1 MSTINYDLNKIK
13 ALAFDVDG
21 VLSANVIPMS
31 TEGEPLR
38 TVNIKDGY
46 ALHLAARHEIP
57 LAIITGGRTEAV
69 RKRFL
74 ALGLLPENIYMGSS
88 VKIHDYRD
96 FRDRYGLR
104 DEEILYVGDDIP
116 DIEVMRTCGLP
127 CCPRDA
133 APEVKS
139 VARYI
144 TLLKAMLDNLKKY
157 KVILASNSPRRKELL
172 AGLGVDYEVR
182 TLPDVDESY
191 PDTLQ
196 GADIPLYIAKEK
208 ADAYRNMLQPGE
220 LMITADTIVWLD
232 GRVLGKPKDREDA
245 LCMLRDMSGRTHE
258 VFTGVCITTTEW
270 QRSFAA
276 QTEVRF
282 AELSEEETYYV
293 DKFQPMDKAGAY
305 GVQEWIGFIGVENI
319 SGSYYNI
326 MGLPVQRLYKE
337 LVKV

>member
-69 RKRFL
+69 RKRFR
-74 ALGLLPENIYMGSS
+74 ALGILPENIYMGSS

-127 CCPRDA
+127 CWLRTGYRGA
-133 APEVKS
+133 VPES
-139 VARYI
+139 ER
-144 TLLKAMLDNLKKY
+144 
-157 KVILASNSPRRKELL
+157 S
-172 AGLGVDYEVR
+172 
-182 TLPDVDESY
+182 
-191 PDTLQ
+191 
-196 GADIPLYIAKEK
+196 
-208 ADAYRNMLQPGE
+208 
-220 LMITADTIVWLD
+220 LD
-232 GRVLGKPKDREDA
+232 GRRAG
-245 LCMLRDMSGRTHE
+245 LRLVTS
-258 VFTGVCITTTEW
+258 
-270 QRSFAA
+270 
-276 QTEVRF
+276 
-282 AELSEEETYYV
+282 
-293 DKFQPMDKAGAY
+293 AGL
-305 GVQEWIGFIGVENI
+305 I
-319 SGSYYNI
+319 SRNS
-326 MGLPVQRLYKE
+326 
-337 LVKV
+337 